1 MNAGGTIQLFRNVTT
16 EGGLIGCVYAALSF
30 VWTVIPVVA
39 WDSMAVDAAAPSFN
53 ILLKFDGFRTN
64 AR

>member
-1 MNAGGTIQLFRNVTT
+1 MNAGGTIQLFRNITT
-16 EGGLIGCVYAALSF
+16 EGDLIGCVYAALSF

-53 ILLKFDGFRTN
+53 ILLKFNGFRTN